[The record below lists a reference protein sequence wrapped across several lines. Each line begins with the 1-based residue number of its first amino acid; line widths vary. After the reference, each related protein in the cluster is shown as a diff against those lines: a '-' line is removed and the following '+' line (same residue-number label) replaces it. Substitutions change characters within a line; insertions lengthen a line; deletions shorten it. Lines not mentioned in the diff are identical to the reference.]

1 MSRKFGPIKQNGYV
15 VRDIVAAMKH
25 WSEALGV
32 GPWFYLGEVDDL
44 RADYKGMPT
53 DAGIR
58 VALAYSGDLQ
68 IELIEPV
75 DDHPSPYRDFLQ
87 STAGQGG
94 LHHICSWMNQ
104 AGFEKAVAEHQ
115 SEGGTIAYGGMTS
128 GTRFA
133 YFDASYDLGTMIEIA
148 VLSDVSESFM
158 DHIRTTAEDW
168 DGTNPIRP
176 VGNGKNE
183 KTQLRN

>member
-1 MSRKFGPIKQNGYV
+1 MSRKYGPIKQNGYV

-53 DAGIR
+53 D
-58 VALAYSGDLQ
+58 
-68 IELIEPV
+68 
-75 DDHPSPYRDFLQ
+75 
-87 STAGQGG
+87 
-94 LHHICSWMNQ
+94 
-104 AGFEKAVAEHQ
+104 AEHQ